1 MTSNLTVQLREWRER
16 TESID
21 ATLRAEADHNEQ
33 LRHLSPATMDALR
46 GIDAFGICTPVDL
59 GGSDLHPVA
68 QLETV
73 AAVSAADPASGWNLM
88 NGCQESAWLAT
99 RLPEETARRIFD
111 PGASAW
117 RFPVTAGGLAPEGE
131 ARAVDGGW
139 IVNGRYAW
147 ASGIHTADYVLAQSF
162 IADLEREPGRPRPTV
177 TVAARREE
185 VVIEDSWHTLGMRGT
200 GSAHYRFDN
209 LYVVRQQMKLEHL
222 ELPPLRGSG
231 FVTRPNP
238 IFLVPAMYAT
248 GLGIARRALEEFAR
262 HASAGHRRAYRGPI
276 AERERVQHDIGE
288 AQAMLDAIE
297 GYGRH
302 LCQQL
307 DDTPIDSLEQAVKLG
322 DHARS
327 AYRWCNQTT
336 ERIVKIVHDHMGGA
350 DVFESSTIQRLLR
363 DIQTSAQHVMPG
375 DSAYVRLGRH
385 RLGLGLEVRSPP
397 AWNLSRLE
405 RVRYDGDNAI
415 VL

>member
-1 MTSNLTVQLREWRER
+1 MSPDLANQLREWRER
-16 TESID
+16 SESI
-21 ATLRAEADHNEQ
+21 TPIIRVEADHNDK

-46 GIDAFGICTPVDL
+46 SIDAFGICAPVDL

-73 AAVSAADPASGWNLM
+73 ATVSAADPSTGWNLM

-99 RLPEETARRIFD
+99 RLPEETAERLFD
-111 PGASAW
+111 PGRVGW
-117 RFPVTAGGLAPEGE
+117 RFPVAAGGLAPEGE
-131 ARAVDGGW
+131 ARPVEGGW
-139 IVNGRYAW
+139 MVNARSAW
-147 ASGIHTADYVLAQSF
+147 ASGIHTADYVLIQSF
-162 IADLEREPGRPRPTV
+162 LAGDELEPGTPRSTV
-177 TVAARREE
+177 TFAAPREE

-200 GSAHYRFDN
+200 GSAHYRFDD
-209 LYVVRQQMKLEHL
+209 LFVPHEMKLENL
-222 ELPPLRGSG
+222 ELPPLRGEG

-248 GLGIARRALEEFAR
+248 GLGIARRALEEFAT
-262 HASAGHRRAYRGPI
+262 HAPAGQRRAYRGSI

-297 GYGRH
+297 GHGRD

-307 DDTPIDSLEQAVKLG
+307 HDAPVDTLQQTVELG
-322 DHARS
+322 DRARS

-350 DVFESSTIQRLLR
+350 DVFESSMVQRLLR
-363 DIQTSAQHVMPG
+363 DIQTSSQHVMPG

-385 RLGLGLEVRSPP
+385 RLGLEVRP
-397 AWNLSRLE
+397 
-405 RVRYDGDNAI
+405 GI
-415 VL
+415 

>member
-1 MTSNLTVQLREWRER
+1 MTSNLTNQLREWRER

-21 ATLRAEADHNEQ
+21 ATLRAEADRNEQ
-33 LRHLSPATMDALR
+33 LRHLSPATMDALH
-46 GIDAFGICTPVDL
+46 GIDAFGICTPLEL

-73 AAVSAADPASGWNLM
+73 ASISTADPATGWNLM

-99 RLPEETARRIFD
+99 RLPEATAQQIFD
-111 PGASAW
+111 PSASAW

-131 ARAVDGGW
+131 AQPVEGGW

-162 IADLEREPGRPRPTV
+162 IAGEQREPGRPRPTV

-185 VVIEDSWHTLGMRGT
+185 VVIEDTWHTLGMRGT
-200 GSAHYRFDN
+200 GSAHYRFDD
-209 LYVVRQQMKLEHL
+209 LFVPEEMKLENL

-248 GLGIARRALEEFAR
+248 SLGIARRALEEFAK
-262 HASAGHRRAYRGPI
+262 HAPAQHRRAYRTPI
-276 AERERVQHDIGE
+276 AERELVQHDIGE
-288 AQAMLDAIE
+288 AEAMLDAIE

-307 DDTPIDSLEQAVKLG
+307 HDTPINAPQQAIKLG
-322 DHARS
+322 DRARS

-336 ERIVKIVHDHMGGA
+336 EQIVRIAHNHMGGA
-350 DVFESSTIQRLLR
+350 DVFESATIQRLLR

-375 DSAYVRLGRH
+375 DSAYVRLGKH
-385 RLGLGLEVRSPP
+385 RLGLEVRP
-397 AWNLSRLE
+397 
-405 RVRYDGDNAI
+405 GI
-415 VL
+415 

>member
-1 MTSNLTVQLREWRER
+1 MSFSLDKQRRAWRER

-21 ATLRAEADHNEQ
+21 AIVRGEADHNDR
-33 LRHLSPATMDALR
+33 LRHLSPATMEALR
-46 GIDAFGICTPVDL
+46 GIDAFGICTPIEL

-73 AAVSAADPASGWNLM
+73 ASVSAADPSTGWNLM

-99 RLPEETARRIFD
+99 RLPDETTRRIFD
-111 PGASAW
+111 PNRSDW
-117 RFPVTAGGLAPEGE
+117 RFPIAAGGLAPEGE
-131 ARAVDGGW
+131 ARPVEGGW
-139 IVNGRYAW
+139 IMNARSAW
-147 ASGIHTADYVLAQSF
+147 ASGIHTADYVLIQSF
-162 IADLEREPGRPRPTV
+162 LTGDEPEPGHPRPTV
-177 TVAARREE
+177 TVAARRED
-185 VVIEDSWHTLGMRGT
+185 VVIEDTWHTLGMRGT
-200 GSAHYRFDN
+200 GSAHYRFDD
-209 LYVVRQQMKLEHL
+209 LFVPHEMKLENL
-222 ELPPLRGSG
+222 ELPPLRGEG

-248 GLGIARRALEEFAR
+248 SLGIGRRALEEFAT
-262 HASAGHRRAYRGPI
+262 HAPSGHRRAYRGSI

-297 GYGRH
+297 GYGRD

-307 DDTPIDSLEQAVKLG
+307 HETPVDSAEQAVKLG

-336 ERIVKIVHDHMGGA
+336 ERIVKTVHDHMGGA
-350 DVFESSTIQRLLR
+350 DVFESSVVQRLLR
-363 DIQTSAQHVMPG
+363 DIQTSSQHVMPG

-385 RLGLGLEVRSPP
+385 RLGLEVRP
-397 AWNLSRLE
+397 
-405 RVRYDGDNAI
+405 GI
-415 VL
+415 

>member
-1 MTSNLTVQLREWRER
+1 MSFSLDKQRRAWRER

-21 ATLRAEADHNEQ
+21 AIVRAEADHNDR
-33 LRHLSPATMDALR
+33 LRHLSPATMEALR
-46 GIDAFGICTPVDL
+46 GIDAFGLCTPIEL

-73 AAVSAADPASGWNLM
+73 AAVSAADPSTGWNLM

-99 RLPEETARRIFD
+99 RLPDETTRRIFD
-111 PGASAW
+111 PNRSDW
-117 RFPVTAGGLAPEGE
+117 RFPVAAGGLAPEGE
-131 ARAVDGGW
+131 ARPVEGGW
-139 IVNGRYAW
+139 IMNARSAW
-147 ASGIHTADYVLAQSF
+147 ASGIHTADYVLIQSF
-162 IADLEREPGRPRPTV
+162 LTGDEPEPGRPRPTV

-185 VVIEDSWHTLGMRGT
+185 VVIEDTWHTLGMRGT
-200 GSAHYRFDN
+200 GSAHYRFDD
-209 LYVVRQQMKLEHL
+209 LFVPHEMKLENL
-222 ELPPLRGSG
+222 ELPPLRGEG

-248 GLGIARRALEEFAR
+248 SVGIARRALEEFAT
-262 HASAGHRRAYRGPI
+262 HAPSGHRRAYRGSI

-297 GYGRH
+297 GYGRD

-307 DDTPIDSLEQAVKLG
+307 HDTPSDSPEQAVKLG
-322 DHARS
+322 DRARS

-336 ERIVKIVHDHMGGA
+336 ERIVKTVHDHMGGA
-350 DVFESSTIQRLLR
+350 DVFESSLVQRLLR
-363 DIQTSAQHVMPG
+363 DIQTSSQHVMPG

-385 RLGLGLEVRSPP
+385 RLGLEVRP
-397 AWNLSRLE
+397 
-405 RVRYDGDNAI
+405 GI
-415 VL
+415 

>member
-1 MTSNLTVQLREWRER
+1 MSFSLDKQRRAWRER

-21 ATLRAEADHNEQ
+21 AVLRAEADRSEE
-33 LRHLSPATMDALR
+33 LRHLSPGTMDALC
-46 GIDAFGICTPVDL
+46 GIDAFGICTPIEL

-73 AAVSAADPASGWNLM
+73 AAVSAADPSTGWNLM

-99 RLPEETARRIFD
+99 RLPDETVLRIFD
-111 PGASAW
+111 PNRSDW
-117 RFPVTAGGLAPEGE
+117 RFPIAAGGLAPEGD
-131 ARAVDGGW
+131 ARPVEGGW
-139 IVNGRYAW
+139 IMNARSAW
-147 ASGIHTADYVLAQSF
+147 ASGIHTADYVLIQSF
-162 IADLEREPGRPRPTV
+162 LTGDEPEPGRPRPTV
-177 TVAARREE
+177 TVAARRED
-185 VVIEDSWHTLGMRGT
+185 VVIEDTWHTLGMRGT

-209 LYVVRQQMKLEHL
+209 LFVPHEMKLENL
-222 ELPPLRGSG
+222 ELPPLRGEG

-248 GLGIARRALEEFAR
+248 SVGIARRALEEFAT
-262 HASAGHRRAYRGPI
+262 HAPSGHRRAYRGSI

-297 GYGRH
+297 GYGRD

-307 DDTPIDSLEQAVKLG
+307 HDTPINSPEQAVKLG

-336 ERIVKIVHDHMGGA
+336 ERIVKTVHDHMGGA
-350 DVFESSTIQRLLR
+350 DVFESSLVQRLLR
-363 DIQTSAQHVMPG
+363 DIQTSSQHVMPG

-385 RLGLGLEVRSPP
+385 RLGLEVRP
-397 AWNLSRLE
+397 
-405 RVRYDGDNAI
+405 GI
-415 VL
+415 

>member
-1 MTSNLTVQLREWRER
+1 MTSNLAAQLRDWRER

-21 ATLRAEADHNEQ
+21 QTLRAEADHNEQ
-33 LRHLSPATMDALR
+33 LRHLSPTTMDALR

-99 RLPEETARRIFD
+99 RLPDETAQRIFD

-131 ARAVDGGW
+131 ARPVDGGW

-147 ASGIHTADYVLAQSF
+147 ASGIHTADYVLAHSYLTTDKPES
-162 IADLEREPGRPRPTV
+162 AEERPRV
-177 TVAARREE
+177 TVAAPREDVE
-185 VVIEDSWHTLGMRGT
+185 IEDSWHTLGMRGT
-200 GSAHYRFDN
+200 GSAHYRFND
-209 LYVVRQQMKLEHL
+209 LFVPHEMKLENL
-222 ELPPLRGSG
+222 ELPPLRGTG

-248 GLGIARRALEEFAR
+248 GVGIARRALEEFAT
-262 HASAGHRRAYRGPI
+262 HAPASHRRAYRGSI

-297 GYGRH
+297 GHGRH
-302 LCQQL
+302 LCEQL
-307 DDTPIDSLEQAVKLG
+307 HDTPIESLPQAVELG
-322 DHARS
+322 DRARA

-350 DVFESSTIQRLLR
+350 DVFESSMIQRLLR
-363 DIQTSAQHVMPG
+363 DIQTSSQHVMPG

-385 RLGLGLEVRSPP
+385 RLGLEVRPG
-397 AWNLSRLE
+397 
-405 RVRYDGDNAI
+405 V
-415 VL
+415 

>member
-1 MTSNLTVQLREWRER
+1 MTSNLTAQLREWRER

-21 ATLRAEADHNEQ
+21 TTLRTAADRNEE

-46 GIDAFGICTPVDL
+46 SIDAFGICTPVDL

-73 AAVSAADPASGWNLM
+73 AAVSAADPAAGWNLM

-99 RLPEETARRIFD
+99 RLPEETAQRIFD

-131 ARAVDGGW
+131 ARQVDGGW
-139 IVNGRYAW
+139 LVNGRYAW

-162 IADLEREPGRPRPTV
+162 LADLEREPGRPRPTV

-185 VVIEDSWHTLGMRGT
+185 VVIEDTWHTLGMRGT
-200 GSAHYRFDN
+200 GSAHYRFDQ
-209 LYVVRQQMKLEHL
+209 LYVPDAMKLQNL
-222 ELPPLRGSG
+222 ELPPLRGSD

-248 GLGIARRALEEFAR
+248 SLGIARRALEEFAT
-262 HASAGHRRAYRGPI
+262 HAPTQYRRAYRAPI

-297 GYGRH
+297 GYGRR
-302 LCQQL
+302 LCEL
-307 DDTPIDSLEQAVKLG
+307 LHDTPIATPQEAVELG
-322 DHARS
+322 DRARS

-336 ERIVKIVHDHMGGA
+336 EQIVRIVHQHMGGA
-350 DVFESSTIQRLLR
+350 DVFESSMIQRLQR

-385 RLGLGLEVRSPP
+385 RLGLEVRP
-397 AWNLSRLE
+397 
-405 RVRYDGDNAI
+405 GI
-415 VL
+415 